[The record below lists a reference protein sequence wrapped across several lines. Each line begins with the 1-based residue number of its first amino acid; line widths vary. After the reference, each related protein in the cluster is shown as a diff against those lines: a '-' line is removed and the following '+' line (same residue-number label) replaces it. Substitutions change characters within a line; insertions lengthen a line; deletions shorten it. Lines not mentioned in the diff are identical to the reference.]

1 MVKKNFQL
9 TEAGLSELVAEL
21 EELKSRR
28 SEIADRIA
36 EARDFGDLK
45 ENAEY
50 DAARTDQTAVET
62 RIAEIEDIML
72 NAEVITGGHH
82 SVRIGSTVNLE
93 RVTDKKPFEYTIV
106 GSIEADPLDGK
117 ISDESP
123 MGKALLGKKAGD
135 MAVVETPKGAVEYR
149 ILSLE

>member
-72 NAEVITGGHH
+72 NAEVITGGHR
-82 SVRIGSTVNLE
+82 SVRIGSIVNLE
-93 RVTDKKPFEYTIV
+93 RTTDKKPFEYTIV

-135 MAVVETPKGAVEYR
+135 VAVVETPKGAVEYK

>member
-1 MVKKNFQL
+1 M
-9 TEAGLSELVAEL
+9 
-21 EELKSRR
+21 
-28 SEIADRIA
+28 
-36 EARDFGDLK
+36 
-45 ENAEY
+45 Y
-50 DAARTDQTAVET
+50 
-62 RIAEIEDIML
+62 
-72 NAEVITGGHH
+72 H
-82 SVRIGSTVNLE
+82 VNLE

-135 MAVVETPKGAVEYR
+135 MAVVETPKGAVEYK

>member
-72 NAEVITGGHH
+72 NAVCGL
-82 SVRIGSTVNLE
+82 VQ
-93 RVTDKKPFEYTIV
+93 
-106 GSIEADPLDGK
+106 
-117 ISDESP
+117 
-123 MGKALLGKKAGD
+123 LL
-135 MAVVETPKGAVEYR
+135 
-149 ILSLE
+149 I

>member
-72 NAEVITGGHH
+72 NAEVITGGHR
-82 SVRIGSTVNLE
+82 SVRIGSIVNLE

-135 MAVVETPKGAVEYR
+135 VAVVETPKGAVEYK